1 MSKKPNWKKIPTVE
15 DLKADLTSAQPSH
28 QAHCDKIDKWL
39 KKLAGEVQASAK
51 PVKGRSQVQP
61 KLIRKHAEWRY
72 SSLEEPFLST
82 KDLFDIDPMTAEDV
96 NGADENEILIN
107 YQWNTKI
114 NKVRFINEYVRTA
127 VDEGTVI
134 VQVGWLHEK
143 EKRKVNVAVRLTPEQ
158 LQMKLYAMVSQGQLT
173 QEEAIAKMQDP
184 NEYVQWV
191 KREQEYVKHNH
202 PVVRICEYDRVIVD
216 PTCEGDIEKAQF
228 VIVPTETSISELLK
242 DGTYDLS
249 ELFTDSTM
257 SEIDK
262 SKIDDDTFYSTFSS
276 SQREKQLN
284 PFTFKD
290 VARKKLTMYEY
301 YGYWDVD
308 GDNKTRAIKAV
319 WIGNTLIKLEELP
332 FPDNKLPFVLVQ
344 FMPERKSIYG
354 TPDGKLIEDNQDI
367 LGAVLRGII
376 DIMGRSANGQQL
388 LAKDFLDPINQLKY
402 DKGEN
407 AYFNPGKDPR
417 LSVHMQTFP
426 EIPNSAM
433 QMIDLLNTDAESLT
447 GVMAFNTGIS
457 GQALGNML
465 DITIDIPMIDGS
477 FKKLSHVVDG
487 DLLVGSDGKATKV
500 LKAHEIKFP
509 EIAYDMHFDNGSIVK
524 SGGEHLWTVKVHGTK
539 HSLREW
545 TTMTADE
552 VYKYIQKGK
561 RVTIPAM
568 KEIHTGVSTGNS
580 IDPYVLGYWLGDG
593 MSHSSRITTE
603 DIEVLSYFREAG
615 YECVE
620 VKDSSK
626 SGNAKM
632 YDVYKIGY
640 KPQKCTETGQFISTG
655 SLHSELRELG
665 VMARYG
671 GEKHIPEEYFT
682 ATYEEKMELIRGLMD
697 SDGYAHSGSFVQF
710 CQSESRLKDDMI
722 KLIESLGLKTSI
734 VKRCKVEINKQKIK
748 LHEKT
753 GGKLILATKDSYEIG
768 FTPWSNPFK
777 LNRKAQKWKLPYK
790 QTVTLKSMV
799 ITDKV
804 LMRCLT
810 VDSEDKLFAVTDK
823 FTLTH
828 NTATGVRGEL
838 DSASKRELGILRR
851 LSQGIEQIGRKIVA
865 MNSEFLTDEEV
876 IRVTN
881 REFRTI
887 KKDDLAGDYDL
898 RVNIS
903 TAESDNQK
911 IEKLAF
917 MLQTLG
923 QNMGT
928 DLLQL
933 ILADIA
939 KLQKM
944 PELAE
949 KLAAYQ
955 PQPDPMAQKLQELEI
970 RKLEVDIEKTQA
982 DIADKYARADENKI
996 DAEMK
1001 AAKVDEIRANT
1012 RMKHSTADQQDQ
1024 EFLQKDLGID
1034 KQHEMNM
1041 ENLKGQQTME
1051 QSALDHLM
1059 TMKQMNAQTKNTKK

>member
-1 MSKKPNWKKIPTVE
+1 
-15 DLKADLTSAQPSH
+15 
-28 QAHCDKIDKWL
+28 
-39 KKLAGEVQASAK
+39 
-51 PVKGRSQVQP
+51 
-61 KLIRKHAEWRY
+61 
-72 SSLEEPFLST
+72 
-82 KDLFDIDPMTAEDV
+82 
-96 NGADENEILIN
+96 
-107 YQWNTKI
+107 
-114 NKVRFINEYVRTA
+114 
-127 VDEGTVI
+127 
-134 VQVGWLHEK
+134 
-143 EKRKVNVAVRLTPEQ
+143 
-158 LQMKLYAMVSQGQLT
+158 
-173 QEEAIAKMQDP
+173 
-184 NEYVQWV
+184 
-191 KREQEYVKHNH
+191 
-202 PVVRICEYDRVIVD
+202 
-216 PTCEGDIEKAQF
+216 
-228 VIVPTETSISELLK
+228 
-242 DGTYDLS
+242 
-249 ELFTDSTM
+249 M

-276 SQREKQLN
+276 SQKDKQLN

-457 GQALGNML
+457 GQALGN
-465 DITIDIPMIDGS
+465 
-477 FKKLSHVVDG
+477 
-487 DLLVGSDGKATKV
+487 
-500 LKAHEIKFP
+500 
-509 EIAYDMHFDNGSIVK
+509 
-524 SGGEHLWTVKVHGTK
+524 
-539 HSLREW
+539 
-545 TTMTADE
+545 
-552 VYKYIQKGK
+552 
-561 RVTIPAM
+561 
-568 KEIHTGVSTGNS
+568 
-580 IDPYVLGYWLGDG
+580 
-593 MSHSSRITTE
+593 
-603 DIEVLSYFREAG
+603 
-615 YECVE
+615 
-620 VKDSSK
+620 
-626 SGNAKM
+626 
-632 YDVYKIGY
+632 
-640 KPQKCTETGQFISTG
+640 
-655 SLHSELRELG
+655 
-665 VMARYG
+665 
-671 GEKHIPEEYFT
+671 
-682 ATYEEKMELIRGLMD
+682 
-697 SDGYAHSGSFVQF
+697 
-710 CQSESRLKDDMI
+710 
-722 KLIESLGLKTSI
+722 
-734 VKRCKVEINKQKIK
+734 
-748 LHEKT
+748 
-753 GGKLILATKDSYEIG
+753 
-768 FTPWSNPFK
+768 
-777 LNRKAQKWKLPYK
+777 
-790 QTVTLKSMV
+790 
-799 ITDKV
+799 
-804 LMRCLT
+804 
-810 VDSEDKLFAVTDK
+810 
-823 FTLTH
+823 
-828 NTATGVRGEL
+828 TATGVRGAL

-851 LSQGIEQIGRKIVA
+851 LSQGIEQIGRKIIA

-949 KLAAYQ
+949 KIAAYQ

-970 RKLEVDIEKTQA
+970 RKLETDIEKTLA
-982 DIADKYARADENKI
+982 DIADKYARAGENKI

-1012 RMKHSTADQQDQ
+1012 RVKHSTADQQDQ

-1051 QSALDHLM
+1051 QSAFDHLM
-1059 TMKQMNAQTKNTKK
+1059 AMKQMNAQTKNTKK